1 MVNVTRYI
9 KIPRIEIAVCESPD
23 YFQIVN
29 HEYPDEIYLEK
40 QIVDQLKIKELL
52 EPLTGHKYL
61 MPNYEFQS
69 VNDSMES
76 IWEIKM
82 NPPRITEK
90 GDFLASI
97 LSSIE
102 GKTQIDH
109 QKIICCYSG
118 VLFP

>member
-1 MVNVTRYI
+1 MANVTPYI
-9 KIPRIEIAVCESPD
+9 EVRRIEIAVCAVTD

-40 QIVDQLKIKELL
+40 QIVDQFKTKELL
-52 EPLTGHKYL
+52 KPLTENRYL
-61 MPNYEFQS
+61 ILNHRFQS
-69 VNDSMES
+69 RNDSMNS

-82 NPPRITEK
+82 NPPKITEK
-90 GDFLASI
+90 GDFLAAI

-102 GKTQIDH
+102 GNTQIDH

-118 VLFP
+118 ALFP